1 MVSPKRLAFEKAYDC
16 FEFELF
22 KGASVSVLLKA
33 VPYVVFIISDFF
45 GPVGAAGAAVVVTGA
60 VKSLF
65 ISDALLALA
74 MKIMKTILFYDK
86 NRI

>member
-1 MVSPKRLAFEKAYDC
+1 MAFEKAYDC

-33 VPYVVFIISDFF
+33 VPYVVFMISDFF
-45 GPVGAAGAAVVVTGA
+45 GPLGAAGAAVVVAGA

-65 ISDALLALA
+65 ISDVLLG
-74 MKIMKTILFYDK
+74 
-86 NRI
+86 